1 MVSRVKGKRQ
11 SNKKNTDFA
20 QATCTEMD
28 IAAFYYWLLVNNMMK
43 LRTQLRGK
51 RTESD

>member
-11 SNKKNTDFA
+11 SNKKNADFA

-28 IAAFYYWLLVNNMMK
+28 IAAFYYWSSSLLVNNMMK
-43 LRTQLRGK
+43 LRTQLR
-51 RTESD
+51 